1 MQQIIK
7 MFLGM
12 LLLMMVAPIVVVRVF
27 WMFCIELPWVTST
40 SIIEGLVIKLNEWV
54 NPSSEEKSKIE
65 PSPLE
70 TINEFVDR
78 KIKSEKKSKFQERL
92 DKAMESI
99 KKSKND

>member
-1 MQQIIK
+1 MKIIK
-7 MFLGM
+7 IFLGM
-12 LLLMMVAPIVVVRVF
+12 LLLMIVAPIVVIRVL

-40 SIIEGLVIKLNEWV
+40 PIIEGLVIKLNEWV
-54 NPSSEEKSKIE
+54 NPSSKEKPEIE
-65 PSPLE
+65 PNPLE

-92 DKAMESI
+92 DKAMEAV